1 MIQLYP
7 PASVEPLDDAGV
19 RAAVQAEARP
29 GWPDRPWLM
38 TNMIASADAA
48 TAIDGVSG
56 ALGGPADQLMF
67 GALRSVADAIVVGAS
82 TVRAEQYRVPSN
94 RALITVVT
102 GRLDLDLDLPLF
114 ADPTYRPLIAT
125 VPGAPAEQRERLA
138 SVADV
143 VDAGTDRVNMT
154 AVMRLLADR
163 EATVALAEGGPRLNG
178 QLVADDLI
186 DEWNL
191 SLAPLL
197 GGGGSARPA
206 IGDQPVHPGGNALDL
221 ARVWT
226 RDDLLFCRWIRSRR
240 A

>member
-1 MIQLYP
+1 
-7 PASVEPLDDAGV
+7 
-19 RAAVQAEARP
+19 
-29 GWPDRPWLM
+29 M

>member
-7 PASVEPLDDAGV
+7 PASDAPLDDAAV
-19 RAAVQAEARP
+19 RAAVQAEPRP
-29 GWPDRPWLM
+29 SWPDRPWLM

-48 TAIDGVSG
+48 TAIDGLSG
-56 ALGGPADQLMF
+56 ALGGPADQVMF

-82 TVRAEQYRVPSN
+82 TVRAEQYRVPAN

-125 VPGAPAEQRERLA
+125 IPGAPADQRERLSA
-138 SVADV
+138 VADI
-143 VDAGTDRVNMT
+143 VDAGTDRVDLAT
-154 AVMRLLADR
+154 VMSLLAER
-163 EATVALAEGGPRLNG
+163 EVRVALAEGGPRLNG
-178 QLVADDLI
+178 QLVADDLV

-197 GGGGSARPA
+197 GGGGSSRPA
-206 IGDQPVHPGGNALDL
+206 VGDQPVHPGGSRLDL

-226 RDDLLFCRWIRSRR
+226 RDDLLFCRWIRPRR